1 VIVKLL
7 GDNLLFRSSQGW
19 D

>member
-1 VIVKLL
+1 VIVNLL

>member
-7 GDNLLFRSSQGW
+7 GDNLIFRSSQGW
-19 D
+19 N